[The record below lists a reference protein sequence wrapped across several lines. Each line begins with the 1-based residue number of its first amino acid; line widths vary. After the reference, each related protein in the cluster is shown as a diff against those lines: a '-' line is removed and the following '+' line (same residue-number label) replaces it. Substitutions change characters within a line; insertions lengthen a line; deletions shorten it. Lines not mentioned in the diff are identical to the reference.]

1 MELLNRFKTAI
12 EAVRGGEIYSRY
24 DMARLARFAKS
35 KEGIKLTA
43 QLLQQT
49 DSLTKKDIGMWR
61 QAWQQAIDVE
71 KPNRSRLYDI
81 YTDCMVDGHLLGA
94 WGQRKGMVLSA
105 DFRLV
110 GKDGKE
116 NEQATALLR
125 SQWFNDFLELAL
137 DSYLWGHSLIQ
148 FNDIIKTANGLAF
161 SSVELVPRKHVC
173 PEHGVLLK
181 YASDD
186 WRSGIPYREGDIA
199 NWCIEVGKPKD
210 LGLLLACASQ
220 CISKKNMLGFWDM
233 FGEIF
238 GAPMRIAKATTTDD
252 RERQK
257 IENALENMGSAFWGL
272 FPDGTDIEIKES
284 SRGDAYNVYDK
295 RVDRCNSEISKV
307 LLNQTMTIDSGSSL
321 SQSETHLDVFKNVV
335 KNDKTLLENVV
346 NDKLLPLML
355 VHGFKVEGCRF
366 EWNDAATYTPAEL
379 RELLR
384 VVLEYFEV
392 DPAWISEKY
401 NIDITGIREAK
412 TQPDRFFD

>member
-24 DMARLARFAKS
+24 DMERLARFARS

-49 DSLTKKDIGMWR
+49 DSLTKKDVGMWR

-71 KPNRSRLYDI
+71 NPNRSRLYDI

-137 DSYLWGHSLIQ
+137 DSRPWGHSLIQ

-173 PEHGVLLK
+173 P
-181 YASDD
+181 
-186 WRSGIPYREGDIA
+186 
-199 NWCIEVGKPKD
+199 
-210 LGLLLACASQ
+210 
-220 CISKKNMLGFWDM
+220 
-233 FGEIF
+233 
-238 GAPMRIAKATTTDD
+238 
-252 RERQK
+252 
-257 IENALENMGSAFWGL
+257 
-272 FPDGTDIEIKES
+272 
-284 SRGDAYNVYDK
+284 
-295 RVDRCNSEISKV
+295 
-307 LLNQTMTIDSGSSL
+307 
-321 SQSETHLDVFKNVV
+321 
-335 KNDKTLLENVV
+335 
-346 NDKLLPLML
+346 
-355 VHGFKVEGCRF
+355 
-366 EWNDAATYTPAEL
+366 
-379 RELLR
+379 
-384 VVLEYFEV
+384 
-392 DPAWISEKY
+392 
-401 NIDITGIREAK
+401 
-412 TQPDRFFD
+412 